1 VQTASPRADRDT
13 IESTVIVQRPVEDV
27 FRFYRDLRNLPE
39 VLGDVMAVEQIDPAT
54 YRWTIEG
61 PLGTQVHWTI
71 TVTEERPNE
80 LIRYQ
85 AGWHTSWE
93 LHFSPGPEAGSTVV
107 HEIVRSALGPIG
119 RAALELVGKSP
130 QAGRSPGNFVPRPRP
145 TSARAAASRAPSA
158 SAAPSHRSSGA
169 GSRDP

>member
-1 VQTASPRADRDT
+1 MQTTSPRVDRDT
-13 IESTVIVQRPVEDV
+13 IESTVTVQRPVEDV

-39 VLGDVMAVEQIDPAT
+39 VLGDVMSVEQIDSAT
-54 YRWTIEG
+54 YRWTIQG

-107 HEIVRSALGPIG
+107 HEIVRSALGPLG
-119 RAALELVGKSP
+119 RAALALVGKSP
-130 QAGRSPGNFVPRPRP
+130 QQEVTANLHRLEQLLETGRVTDTRYAVRGKF
-145 TSARAAASRAPSA
+145 
-158 SAAPSHRSSGA
+158 RSN
-169 GSRDP
+169 